1 VSDDRA
7 GAGGDN
13 VEQGDN
19 RAGAGDKSREEN
31 YGQVFDRLPATADER
46 VVAGRPTRREVLD
59 WWDERF
65 GVPPS
70 TFDGHSFWE
79 KGNGKIWAFAG
90 DVPDGVDCE
99 AVGITFLH
107 ARQEHWKPT
116 TDAVQRFGRAA
127 DRNVIELSDG
137 EAAAFA
143 AGHDQDLPRWDGD
156 WGYLIATHAVAGDN
170 EPIGV
175 ALYVY
180 GELRSRIPKG
190 RREELD

>member
-1 VSDDRA
+1 VTDDA
-7 GAGGDN
+7 VDETPTN
-13 VEQGDN
+13 D
-19 RAGAGDKSREEN
+19 
-31 YGQVFDRLPATADER
+31 GQVFDRLPATADDRR
-46 VVAGRPTRREVLD
+46 VPGRPTRDAVLD

-65 GVPPS
+65 DIEPE
-70 TFDGHSFWE
+70 TFEEYTFWE

-90 DVPDGVDCE
+90 SVPEQVDVE

-116 TDAVQRFGRAA
+116 TDAVQRFGRRAT
-127 DRNVIELSDG
+127 RNVIELSPG

-156 WGYLIATHAVAGDN
+156 WGYLIAAHEVAGER

-175 ALYVY
+175 GLYLY

-190 RREELD
+190 RREELGER